1 MILYSNNIERFEVA
15 PAREEDLADILRLA
29 EEGGLSPWPEADYRA
44 EIYRED
50 STFLVIREKN
60 TGRGM
65 AFIAARLIT
74 NGNVAD
80 SSQAEILNITVD
92 RGNRKQGVG
101 TTLLQ
106 AAIHALAAHSP
117 ATIWLEVR
125 CTNTSSIAFYRNN
138 GFTIEYVRK
147 NFYSNPTE
155 DAFVMKMV
163 V

>member
-1 MILYSNNIERFEVA
+1 MERFEVA
-15 PAREEDLADILRLA
+15 PAREEDIAEILKLA
-29 EEGGLSPWPEADYRA
+29 ELGGLAPWPEADYRA
-44 EIYRED
+44 EIYRDD
-50 STFLVIREKN
+50 STFLVIRESI
-60 TGRGM
+60 TGKTAG
-65 AFIAARLIT
+65 FIALRLIT
-74 NGNVAD
+74 SKNITGP
-80 SSQAEILNITVD
+80 SMAEILNITVVP
-92 RGNRKQGVG
+92 GKRKQGIG

-106 AAIHALAAHSP
+106 ATIHTLAEHSP

-125 CTNTSSIAFYRNN
+125 CSNAPAIAFYRNN